1 MKFGFEKIVQ
11 NFKVV
16 NTFDLIF
23 VFGLSRGMGESSCHF
38 FEAKTLTTMNKFEMW
53 GEQLMQI
60 QGLRI
65 DNLLE

>member
-11 NFKVV
+11 IFKVV

-23 VFGLSRGMGESSCHF
+23 VFGLSKGMGESSCCF
-38 FEAKTLTTMNKFEMW
+38 FESKTLTTMNKFEMW
-53 GEQLMQI
+53 GEHLMQI
-60 QGLRI
+60 QGLRV